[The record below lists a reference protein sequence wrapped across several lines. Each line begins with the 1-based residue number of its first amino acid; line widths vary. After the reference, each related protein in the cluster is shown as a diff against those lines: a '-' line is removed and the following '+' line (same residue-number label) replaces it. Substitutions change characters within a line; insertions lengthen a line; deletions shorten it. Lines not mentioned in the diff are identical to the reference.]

1 MLEQALPRL
10 TNRERLVQMVDP
22 ALKGQFIVKDLVQV
36 AAIAAMCI
44 QTKAEYR
51 PLMTDVVQSL
61 IPIVKK
67 SPVMSCS
74 STPVRPVQHVVYMS
88 PLKRGSAGDMS

>member
-1 MLEQALPRL
+1 M
-10 TNRERLVQMVDP
+10 
-22 ALKGQFIVKDLVQV
+22 

-61 IPIVKK
+61 IPIAK
-67 SPVMSCS
+67 PTPGMSCS
-74 STPVRPVQHVVYMS
+74 STPLTPALQHVIFM
-88 PLKRGSAGDMS
+88 GSQCVDKAAA